1 MISNYTKVLSIMERQ
16 LSKAS
21 VPYVTEVSNR
31 LKDPFKVLVSCILS
45 LRTKDEVTAKASE
58 ALFKIADTPSR
69 ILKLGAS
76 KIAKIIYP
84 VGFYHNKAK
93 TLCDISQMIIDKYGG
108 SVPSSKEELLS
119 LNGVGLKTANLVL
132 GLAFNIPAI
141 CVDTHVHRIS
151 NRLGWVDTKTPYD
164 TEAEL
169 KRIIKKSWWIKLNTI
184 LVAFGRNICL
194 PVSPWCS
201 KCKVKSYCRRAAV
214 TRSR

>member
-1 MISNYTKVLSIMERQ
+1 MKSNYTKVLRVMERQ
-16 LSKAS
+16 LSEAS
-21 VPYVTEVSNR
+21 VPYVTEISNR
-31 LKDPFKVLVSCILS
+31 SEGAFKVLVSCILS

-58 ALFKIADTPSR
+58 ALFKTADTPSR
-69 ILKLGAS
+69 IIKLGAS

-84 VGFYHNKAK
+84 VGFYRNKAK

-132 GLAFNIPAI
+132 GLGFGIPAI

-164 TEAEL
+164 TESAL
-169 KRIIKKSWWIKLNTI
+169 KRIIKKNWWIKLNTI
-184 LVAFGRNICL
+184 LVAFGRNVCL

-201 KCKVKSYCRRAAV
+201 KCKVRSYCRRVAV
-214 TRSR
+214 ARNR